1 MRSKY
6 SVKLSTIVREH
17 GLKALHISKD
27 YESAVITTADV
38 NRPAMQLTGFY
49 NYFDPRR
56 LQIMGRVESTYLDT
70 LAHEAFKGAQPVFMG
85 ERL

>member
-6 SVKLSTIVREH
+6 SVKLKTIVADHNLRPIH
-17 GLKALHISKD
+17 LSKD
-27 YESAVITTADV
+27 YEQAVLTTADV

-56 LQIMGRVESTYLDT
+56 LQIIGRVESTYLNS
-70 LAHEAFKGAQPVFMG
+70 LSRE
-85 ERL
+85 

>member
-56 LQIMGRVESTYLDT
+56 LQIMGRWKAPILTRSPMKT
-70 LAHEAFKGAQPVFMG
+70 G
-85 ERL
+85 

>member
-27 YESAVITTADV
+27 YESAVITTGLTV
-38 NRPAMQLTGFY
+38 NRPAM
-49 NYFDPRR
+49 R
-56 LQIMGRVESTYLDT
+56 
-70 LAHEAFKGAQPVFMG
+70 
-85 ERL
+85 